1 MGSRMIS
8 GRFVER
14 PEPRKISL
22 YTTKSCS
29 GNSGVIE
36 MGNGPGRR
44 KVGVCERRIEV
55 GNILVDDNG

>member
-1 MGSRMIS
+1 MS
-8 GRFVER
+8 GKFVER
-14 PEPRKISL
+14 RELCKISL
-22 YTTKSCS
+22 YTTKRVCS

-55 GNILVDDNG
+55 DDILVVDDNG